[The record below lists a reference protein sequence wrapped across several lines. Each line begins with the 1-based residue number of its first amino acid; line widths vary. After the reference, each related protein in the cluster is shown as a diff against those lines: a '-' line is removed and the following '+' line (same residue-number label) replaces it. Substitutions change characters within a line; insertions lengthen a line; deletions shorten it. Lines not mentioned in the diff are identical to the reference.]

1 MDIYANRVP
10 VRTFGSGTS
19 YDNKVWYKL
28 TSAIRS
34 VNGRDVDSSSLNK
47 SMLIE
52 GDKSHSRVRTKRY
65 WEAWS
70 AASEGK
76 SLNET

>member
-19 YDNKVWYKL
+19 HDNKVWYEL
-28 TSAIRS
+28 VSAIRS

-47 SMLIE
+47 IMLKE
-52 GDKSHSRVRTKRY
+52 GDRVTVEFAKKNLQWSH
-65 WEAWS
+65 
-70 AASEGK
+70 
-76 SLNET
+76 